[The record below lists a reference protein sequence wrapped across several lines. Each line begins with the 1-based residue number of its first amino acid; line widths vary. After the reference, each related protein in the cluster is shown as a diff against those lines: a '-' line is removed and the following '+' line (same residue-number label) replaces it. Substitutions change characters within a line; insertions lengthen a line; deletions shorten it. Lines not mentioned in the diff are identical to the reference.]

1 MTTAKRALIVDDSRS
16 ARVILSR
23 MLEQHGLTVDTA
35 ESAEQALEYLQR
47 TRPDVIFMDH
57 LMPGMDGFQAV
68 QAIKADALTATIPL
82 MMYTSQEGE
91 LYVSQARALGAVGV
105 LPKTVRPV
113 DVSRVLYQ
121 LHLLPDRR
129 AMRTALFPGPAAAAA
144 QAARSGFGTEASMAA
159 ALAAGLPES
168 TAGAEAET
176 TGPARAV
183 LAAASAEPGTVL
195 TPALLSELQVGLRA
209 SMHQMVKDQLA
220 EQRRFMLA
228 TFEAFA
234 RRLTRRGQGG
244 DRAGAA
250 SAVPQDLIPPEP
262 PRQWWPVALTALL
275 AVIPAAVLGVLTWQA
290 SVTNRSLAHDL
301 ADAQG
306 VAGARPGRGRGGRPR
321 PPTRRQPPQRV
332 AQHRVP
338 GRTAEGPVA
347 GTTVTEYVPYGEAPL
362 AGTRLDRLRAMAGT
376 LEAQQFRG
384 RIRVESFVGDFCL
397 AGSATEG
404 FAIAGVDLAVSKCDF
419 VGNPFDDSLS
429 PAQRQS
435 LDFANFAAMLRQRT
449 AGAIRVEVVNAG
461 RTQPSLIRNRTRRR
475 RPARGTSSPPRT
487 IAWSSTS
494 SRKHEPAGPAM
505 TGAKL
510 DFVPPR
516 RLRHHHLQSIYPSL
530 PIRRP
535 GVERRAAPLLRHA
548 ADVLVDCGDGVRLLA
563 HLTTQES
570 LGLPPATRARH
581 AAARLGRQRELAL
594 PAVARAAV
602 ARCGLRRRPPQP
614 ARSRRQPSP
623 EPGNLPF
630 MPHCRGGRRGAG
642 ACSR

>member
-113 DVSRVLYQ
+113 DVARVLYQ

-129 AMRTALFPGPAAAAA
+129 ALRTALFPGPAAAAA
-144 QAARSGFGTEASMAA
+144 QAARSGYGTEASMAA
-159 ALAAGLPES
+159 ALAAGLPEP
-168 TAGAEAET
+168 TGGAEGAAEA
-176 TGPARAV
+176 TGVRPGPLPVAAPAEA
-183 LAAASAEPGTVL
+183 GMVL
-195 TPALLSELQVGLRA
+195 TPALVSELQVGLRA
-209 SMHQMVKDQLA
+209 SIHQMVKDQLA

-234 RRLTRRGQGG
+234 RRLVAEVKETVARVPP
-244 DRAGAA
+244 AA
-250 SAVPQDLIPPEP
+250 TTQDLIPPEP

-275 AVIPAAVLGVLTWQA
+275 AVIPAIVLGLITWQV
-290 SVTNRSLAHDL
+290 SVTNRALAQDL
-301 ADAQG
+301 ADAKG
-306 VAGARPGRGRGGRPR
+306 ALERARAEVVAAATAASTVAAVANAGPFPGLANGA
-321 PPTRRQPPQRV
+321 
-332 AQHRVP
+332 A
-338 GRTAEGPVA
+338 PVA

-404 FAIAGVDLAVSKCDF
+404 FVIAGVDLAVSKCDF
-419 VGNPFDDSLS
+419 VGNPFDDALS

-435 LDFANFAAMLRQRT
+435 LDFANFTASLQQRT

-461 RTQPSLIRNRTRRR
+461 RTQPV
-475 RPARGTSSPPRT
+475 A
-487 IAWSSTS
+487 
-494 SRKHEPAGPAM
+494 
-505 TGAKL
+505 
-510 DFVPPR
+510 
-516 RLRHHHLQSIYPSL
+516 YP
-530 PIRRP
+530 
-535 GVERRAAPLLRHA
+535 EQ
-548 ADVLVDCGDGVRLLA
+548 DDK
-563 HLTTQES
+563 TT
-570 LGLPPATRARH
+570 
-581 AAARLGRQRELAL
+581 
-594 PAVARAAV
+594 
-602 ARCGLRRRPPQP
+602 
-614 ARSRRQPSP
+614 
-623 EPGNLPF
+623 
-630 MPHCRGGRRGAG
+630 AG
-642 ACSR
+642 AWNIIAAQNNRVEFHVIPAA